1 MKISKKVRNI
11 SIAILIFISIIGSM
25 VFAIYSATK
34 QVEAELSSK
43 GTQTKGAPAISTNDV
58 LGKSIDGVI
67 VVPEDSPIAQQS
79 VERQEQGRK
88 DAVNQGT
95 SYISKTRVIPDNA
108 DSENNPKED
117 EGVSKNTSVP
127 VAQEVNEL
135 GEELLTN
142 KGDAMVEDES
152 QKVTNKTT
160 GDVVVLPLPAQES
173 DSSTSQVE
181 DLKLELANS
190 TAGKKAADIKS
201 PSNNRQAEIEQ
212 ERAIARAEMIN
223 NGARSLFSGLPYA
236 PDSGS
241 KFKVEYK
248 PGTNVYASTTST
260 VFSAKDA
267 KMPSTSALYRSDGGQ
282 TLPGV
287 HPNYIKAL
295 ELAENAKQKLRLDGK
310 NQTEELMPQDEPVLF
325 DAAEIV
331 AAKTTL
337 PIDSDVPGPL
347 RVEILTGR
355 AKKAIAF
362 GKFELIEQ
370 APGVA
375 LTITSVIRDGEAIP
389 AKAWALSPDTEKAL
403 FDDDVDHHYIQRFG
417 GLFAGLF
424 ASGFLESLT
433 NTDVTVS
440 NGDTN
445 ISTGA
450 IEGTTEKVVYSLATA
465 AEGFLPILYDY
476 ANRPVQVKVPKG
488 QIMYLLF
495 ENKVLETDRINS
507 NAENVPQTTVQ
518 NPQEQANN
526 ASAKPL
532 DVPSVNNKVVTARNI
547 SDEENTE
554 LWK

>member
-1 MKISKKVRNI
+1 MKISKKVRNV

-95 SYISKTRVIPDNA
+95 SYISKTRVIPDKT
-108 DSENNPKED
+108 DSEKKPNED
-117 EGVSKNTSVP
+117 DGISKNNSVP
-127 VAQEVNEL
+127 IAQEVNEL

-142 KGDAMVEDES
+142 ESDAMVEDES

-160 GDVVVLPLPAQES
+160 GDVVVLPLPSQET
-173 DSSTSQVE
+173 DTSTSQVE
-181 DLKLELANS
+181 DLKQELANS
-190 TAGKKAADIKS
+190 NAGKKAADIKS
-201 PSNNRQAEIEQ
+201 PSNNRQAEIAQ
-212 ERAIARAEMIN
+212 ERALARAELIN

-236 PDSGS
+236 PDSGT

-248 PGTNVYASTTST
+248 PGMNVYASTTST

-267 KMPSTSALYRSDGGQ
+267 KVPSTSALYRSDGGQ

-287 HPNYIKAL
+287 HPNYLKAL

-310 NQTEELMPQDEPVLF
+310 NQTEELMPKDEPVLF

-375 LTITSVIRDGEAIP
+375 LTIISVIRDGEAIP

-424 ASGFLESLT
+424 MSGFLESLT

-465 AEGFLPILYDY
+465 AEGFLPILYNY

-495 ENKVLETDRINS
+495 ENKVLETDRINTDS
-507 NAENVPQTTVQ
+507 ESAQQISVQ
-518 NPQEQANN
+518 NPEDQVNN
-526 ASAKPL
+526 ASVKPL
-532 DVPSVNNKVVTARNI
+532 VIPAVDKKVVTSRNI

>member
-1 MKISKKVRNI
+1 MKISKKVRNV

-95 SYISKTRVIPDNA
+95 SYISKTRVIPDKT
-108 DSENNPKED
+108 DSEKKPNED
-117 EGVSKNTSVP
+117 DGISKNNSVP
-127 VAQEVNEL
+127 IAQEVNEL

-142 KGDAMVEDES
+142 ESDAMVEDES

-160 GDVVVLPLPAQES
+160 GDVVVLPLPSQET
-173 DSSTSQVE
+173 DTSTSQVE
-181 DLKLELANS
+181 DLKQELANS
-190 TAGKKAADIKS
+190 NAGKKAADIKS
-201 PSNNRQAEIEQ
+201 PSNNRQAEIAQ
-212 ERAIARAEMIN
+212 ERALARAELIN

-236 PDSGS
+236 PDSGT

-248 PGTNVYASTTST
+248 PGMNVYASTTST

-267 KMPSTSALYRSDGGQ
+267 KVPSTSALYRSDGGQ

-287 HPNYIKAL
+287 HPNYLKAL

-310 NQTEELMPQDEPVLF
+310 NQTEELMPKDEPVLF

-375 LTITSVIRDGEAIP
+375 LTIISVIRDGEAIP

-424 ASGFLESLT
+424 MSGFLESLT

-465 AEGFLPILYDY
+465 AEGFLPILYNY

-507 NAENVPQTTVQ
+507 NAEIVPQTTDQ
-518 NPQEQANN
+518 NPPDQANN
-526 ASAKPL
+526 ASTPALVIP
-532 DVPSVNNKVVTARNI
+532 PVNKKVVTARNI